1 MIGIVLVSHSPA
13 LARAAVELAAQM
25 IPTGGPTIEVAAG
38 AGGALGTDATQVAQA
53 LTRAATPDGVLVLMD
68 LGSALLSAELALEL
82 VALPDLEV
90 RLSSAPMIEGLV
102 AAVVRAAGGADLE
115 TVAREAESSLV
126 PKQQALCHPP
136 SEVGAGQPAADAEE
150 SVTLTLINP
159 AGLHARPAAQLAS
172 AFGQLEAEVV
182 VESAGGRADGSSML
196 EILTLGAGQDTDI
209 TVSASG
215 PDAHLAVETARTLVS
230 QGFGEL

>member
-13 LARAAVELAAQM
+13 MAAAAVELAAQM
-25 IPTGGPTIEVAAG
+25 IPTGGPSITIAAG
-38 AGGALGTDATQVAQA
+38 AAGALGTDATQVAEA
-53 LTRAATPDGVLVLMD
+53 LTHAATPDGVLVLMD
-68 LGSALLSAELALEL
+68 LGSALLSAELAIEL
-82 VALPDLEV
+82 AALPDIAI
-90 RLSSAPMIEGLV
+90 RLSWAPMVEGLV

-126 PKQQALCHPP
+126 PKQRALRHSPP
-136 SEVGAGQPAADAEE
+136 EVVAGEPPTHTQE

-172 AFGQLEAEVV
+172 AFGLLEAEVL

-196 EILTLGAGQDTDI
+196 EILTLGAGQDTEI

-215 PDAHLAVETARTLVS
+215 RDAHLAVETARTLVS